1 MPLRRVKQVSQLH
14 APRVR
19 FVYIKPIPR
28 PRKWRIV
35 ALLPKRRRETIQSF
49 LPGYGVS
56 RMMVPGETGR
66 AAFAVR
72 SMAGATGLEPVTC
85 GFGDRRSTN

>member
-1 MPLRRVKQVSQLH
+1 MRLRRVKQVSQLH

-28 PRKWRIV
+28 PCKWRFL

-56 RMMVPGETGR
+56 RMVVPGETGPIDDVDR
-66 AAFAVR
+66 M
-72 SMAGATGLEPVTC
+72 MAGATGLEPVTC

>member
-1 MPLRRVKQVSQLH
+1 MQLRRVKQVSQLH

-19 FVYIKPIPR
+19 FAYIKPIPR
-28 PRKWRIV
+28 PCKGRIV

-56 RMMVPGETGR
+56 RMVLPGETGPVGFPDR
-66 AAFAVR
+66 LL
-72 SMAGATGLEPVTC
+72 AGATGLEPVTC